1 MPGIGAGR
9 SRSRRRA
16 LSLALQVLLLSG
28 CNGGAAAELVDPME
42 QALAAVQSEQL
53 ALQLLDEQRVTKS
66 VTSTVFDDMTD
77 ELTGAEKA
85 IHSAGVSS
93 SADEALRDAALSAAR
108 DATSASLAGRD
119 CLAQNQSC
127 ADEMTRL
134 KSTAQGVQAALDQLQ
149 SSR

>member
-9 SRSRRRA
+9 ARFRRGA
-16 LSLALQVLLLSG
+16 PTLLVLLLSG
-28 CNGGAAAELVDPME
+28 CTGGAAAELVNPME

-53 ALQLLDEQRVTKS
+53 VLQLLDEQRLTKS
-66 VTSTVFDDMTD
+66 VTQTVFEDMTD

-93 SADEALRDAALSAAR
+93 SADEALRDAALAAAR
-108 DATSASLAGRD
+108 EATSASIAGRD
-119 CLAQNQSC
+119 CLTQNRFC

-134 KSTAQGVQAALDQLQ
+134 KSAAQGVQAVLDLLQ
-149 SSR
+149 SSQ

>member
-1 MPGIGAGR
+1 M
-9 SRSRRRA
+9 A
-16 LSLALQVLLLSG
+16 LLVLLLSG
-28 CNGGAAAELVDPME
+28 CSGGAAGELVDPME
-42 QALAAVQSEQL
+42 QALAAVKTEQL

-66 VTSTVFDDMTD
+66 VTSTVFEDMTD

-85 IHSAGVSS
+85 IHSTGVSS
-93 SADEALRDAALSAAR
+93 SSDEALRDTALGAAR

-119 CLAQNQSC
+119 CLTQNQSC

-134 KSTAQGVQAALDQLQ
+134 KSAAQVVQAVLDQLL

>member
-1 MPGIGAGR
+1 M
-9 SRSRRRA
+9 A
-16 LSLALQVLLLSG
+16 LLVLLLSG
-28 CNGGAAAELVDPME
+28 CSGGAAAELLDPME
-42 QALAAVQSEQL
+42 QALAAVKSEQL

-66 VTSTVFDDMTD
+66 VTWTVFEDMTD

-85 IHSAGVSS
+85 IHSADVSS
-93 SADEALRDAALSAAR
+93 SGDEALRDTALGAVR

-119 CLAQNQSC
+119 CLTQNQSC

-134 KSTAQGVQAALDQLQ
+134 KSAALGVQAVLDQLL